1 MAHKQVLFRSAA
13 REKILRGTTQ
23 LVDAIRVTLG
33 PQSKSVLIEKKWG
46 APIVCN
52 DGVTIA
58 KEFDLK
64 DPEENLG
71 ARMLRQAAEK
81 TGDMVGDGTSTAAI
95 LAHAIFAAGVR
106 NVVAGASAIDIKRGL
121 DRGAKRVI
129 EALRA
134 LSRPVATRKEKAQV
148 AAISAHNDLAIGELV
163 ADAMDKVGGEG
174 VITVEESKT
183 TETALDVVEGM
194 QFDRGFLSPYFIT
207 NPDKMEAVMEDCLI
221 LLSDR
226 KISTLNDMIPLL
238 EQVVKAGKP
247 LLVVAEEIEGEAL
260 ATLIVNQIR
269 GSFKSCGV
277 KAPGF
282 GDRRKALLQDMAVL
296 TGGQVISE
304 ELGFKLEHVT
314 IEQLGRAKRVVIDK
328 DTTTIIGGAGDR
340 KLIDGRI
347 DQIRREIEKT
357 TSDYDREKL
366 QERLAK
372 MAGGVAVIRV
382 GAPSEAEMKSK
393 KEALDDAIS
402 ATKAAVA
409 EGIVPGGGLALLR
422 CVEVVTQEEA
432 KCEGDE
438 RTGVQILKRALEAPT
453 RQIAENSAT
462 DGGVVVARMLEGKGN
477 YGFDAGRKEYV
488 DLVESGI
495 IDPTKVVRIALENAV
510 SVASV
515 LLLTEATM
523 TEIPETEK
531 ERGPGPEMTM

>member
-1 MAHKQVLFRSAA
+1 LLAPLDTRLSNPDERRFES
-13 REKILRGTTQ
+13 ILRSQ
-23 LVDAIRVTLG
+23 YAFWINV
-33 PQSKSVLIEKKWG
+33 
-46 APIVCN
+46 
-52 DGVTIA
+52 
-58 KEFDLK
+58 
-64 DPEENLG
+64 
-71 ARMLRQAAEK
+71 ARSTFQNRF
-81 TGDMVGDGTSTAAI
+81 STA
-95 LAHAIFAAGVR
+95 
-106 NVVAGASAIDIKRGL
+106 S
-121 DRGAKRVI
+121 
-129 EALRA
+129 
-134 LSRPVATRKEKAQV
+134 T
-148 AAISAHNDLAIGELV
+148 
-163 ADAMDKVGGEG
+163 
-174 VITVEESKT
+174 
-183 TETALDVVEGM
+183 LDVVEGM

-207 NPDKMEAVMEDCLI
+207 NPDKMEVVMEDCLI

-247 LLVVAEEIEGEAL
+247 LLVVAEEVEGEAL

-269 GSFKSCGV
+269 GGFKSCGV

-282 GDRRKALLQDMAVL
+282 GDRRKAMLQDMAAL

-304 ELGFKLEHVT
+304 ELGLKLENVT